1 MILKSLAI
9 ILCLSLTITFSY
21 GNPLLVAE
29 PIENLVDYYVIAI
42 DGKEMTLQPAFDTI
56 FLYDLKTM
64 KDGRHTIILKPGNFE
79 MDDGVGV
86 MFYLTKK
93 TEFDLITY
101 TIEKDPIQL
110 KSDPDY
116 EGRFMSP
123 QTVTIANNADNNPPV
138 DDPDDDGDSGGGDG
152 SGCSA

>member
-1 MILKSLAI
+1 MKLLKLLAI

-21 GNPLLVAE
+21 GNPFLVGE

-42 DGKEMTLQPAFDTI
+42 DGEEVTSQPAFDTM

-64 KDGRHTIILKPGNFE
+64 KDGRHTIVLQPGNID
-79 MDDGVGV
+79 MGDGVGV

-93 TEFDLITY
+93 TEDDFITY

-116 EGRFMSP
+116 EGRFESP
-123 QTVTIANNADNNPPV
+123 QTVKVANNDNNNPP
-138 DDPDDDGDSGGGDG
+138 DGGSDGGSDG